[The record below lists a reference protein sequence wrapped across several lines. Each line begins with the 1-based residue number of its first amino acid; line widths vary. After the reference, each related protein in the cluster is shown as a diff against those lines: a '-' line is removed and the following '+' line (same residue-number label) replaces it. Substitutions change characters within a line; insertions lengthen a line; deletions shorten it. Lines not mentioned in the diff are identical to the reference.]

1 LQELTRN
8 QTETRIVNRIS
19 RNSSGD
25 EEENQK
31 PVNSDKKK
39 ALLATVHRQNQAYG
53 R

>member
-1 LQELTRN
+1 MVDR
-8 QTETRIVNRIS
+8 VS

-31 PVNSDKKK
+31 PVNFRQKKK